1 MILIDTCILSSLAK
15 IDRLSS
21 LNIFFQKSFLL
32 YYSCPIKGIKHEP
45 ILQVDETSIKVQGKK
60 YWFHHTARD
69 FYCDSEEPGTKVLM
83 EVLTRRFKGII
94 VCDGWKPYAKFTNR
108 IRAYVRAHLLG
119 DRWISPRRLRR
130 RFLYERALTRLYGK
144 LTDALESDPP
154 PEIREKLL
162 HNARSNAQTM
172 AQ

>member
-1 MILIDTCILSSLAK
+1 M
-15 IDRLSS
+15 
-21 LNIFFQKSFLL
+21 
-32 YYSCPIKGIKHEP
+32 GI
-45 ILQVDETSIKVQGKK
+45 
-60 YWFHHTARD
+60 HHADKDFCRD
-69 FYCDSEEPGTKVLM
+69 PEERGTLVLM

-108 IRAYVRAHLLG
+108 IQAYARAHLLG

-130 RFLYERALTRLYGK
+130 RFLYYEKLTTRL
-144 LTDALESDPP
+144 DCDP